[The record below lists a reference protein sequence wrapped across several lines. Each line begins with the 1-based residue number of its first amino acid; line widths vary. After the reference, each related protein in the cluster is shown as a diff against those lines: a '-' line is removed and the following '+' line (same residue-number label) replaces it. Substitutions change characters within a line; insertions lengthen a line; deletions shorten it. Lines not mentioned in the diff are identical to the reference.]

1 MMDTSKTN
9 SCEDVGAETVQGE
22 EDRDLKKEVDRLN
35 LALASEKAKSERYLN
50 QLKYMQAEIENI
62 QKRVRRETDEII
74 KRANERL
81 ISNLLTI
88 LDDMEMALKLSH
100 GTHDCEDLRS
110 GLELI
115 MKKIMNIL
123 EDEGLIRIEA
133 VGKPFNPEIH
143 EAADQVLK
151 EDVPEGIIVNEIRAG
166 YIFKGKLLR
175 PSVVVVSK
183 KFN

>member
-1 MMDTSKTN
+1 
-9 SCEDVGAETVQGE
+9 
-22 EDRDLKKEVDRLN
+22 
-35 LALASEKAKSERYLN
+35 
-50 QLKYMQAEIENI
+50 MQAEIENI

-81 ISNLLTI
+81 ISSLLTV
-88 LDDMEMALKLSH
+88 LDDMEMALKISH
-100 GTHDCEDLRS
+100 ESHNCKDLRS

-123 EDEGLIRIEA
+123 EGEGLTRIEA

-151 EDVPEGIIVNEIRAG
+151 EDVPEGIIVDEIRAG
-166 YIFKGKLLR
+166 YTFKGKLLR

-183 KFN
+183 KFS